1 MNDIRVTV
9 TGAGSLF
16 GQGIIKCLRRADLP
30 MRLHGLDYFAT
41 AMGFHW
47 CDETGLLPDLLDP
60 AISEEAWFA
69 DLCRQVGE
77 AGSQILFV
85 GADFELRP
93 LARLAETLRART
105 GCHAVVGPTAIVD
118 ICKDKYR
125 TARWLREIGAPAPE
139 SRLPSD
145 GIDEIETA
153 IAYPMIVK
161 PRFGARSRGVV
172 RVADRAALQ
181 RALAVCKDPVVQR
194 YLPGAE
200 REYSCGVV
208 VLDGR
213 VDTVS
218 VLRRRL
224 KDGNTSTAV
233 ADPVPA
239 VDALCRKVG
248 KALAPHG
255 PINIQLRL
263 VDETP
268 YVFEINPRFS
278 GTTIFRALLGVNE
291 PERVL
296 RHVLT
301 LPLSPPPIL
310 RAGRVTRYF
319 DEIVE
324 DDTAMLSS
332 PPTTMV
338 TP

>member
-1 MNDIRVTV
+1 MSDIRVTV

-30 MRLHGLDYFAT
+30 LRLHGLDYFEN

-60 AISEEAWFA
+60 AVSEESWFE
-69 DLCRQVGE
+69 DLCRRV
-77 AGSQILFV
+77 AAADSQILFV

-105 GCHAVVGPTAIVD
+105 GCHAVVGLASVVD

-125 TARWLREIGAPAPE
+125 TARWLREMGEPAPE

-145 GIDEIETA
+145 GIDGIEAA
-153 IAYPMIVK
+153 IAYPMLVK
-161 PRFGARSRGVV
+161 PRFGARSRGVA
-172 RVADRAALQ
+172 RVEDRDALR
-181 RALAVCKDPVVQR
+181 RALAACDDPVVQQ

-224 KDGNTSTAV
+224 KDGNTSTAI

-239 VDALCRKVG
+239 VDALCRRVG
-248 KALAPHG
+248 EALAPHG

-296 RHVLT
+296 RHVLN
-301 LPLSPPPIL
+301 LPLPAPPTL

-324 DDTAMLSS
+324 DDAAAGMTA
-332 PPTTMV
+332 PTTMV
-338 TP
+338 AP